1 VFPSIR
7 AQLTAWLA
15 LLTTLCLG
23 AFAFYLYVAVG
34 HSLTD
39 DLDRVLRVQA
49 QQIAATYQFDVPDSG
64 NTEQDEQR
72 VDTSLGDQ
80 FTAVGVLAEVFD
92 PWGHLL
98 AGSSN
103 LNSRQLLLPA
113 PAWALVYAAPRLST
127 QAVPGGALRVYS
139 LPAIHEGQVV
149 GLVVVAASLHEV
161 QATTQAMLALLVA
174 GSLGVVLLAILGS
187 SVLVR
192 RGLRPL
198 EEMATV
204 AEGITARRLDQR
216 MALRAPPREIG
227 RLAGTFNAMLERLHA
242 AFAAQRRFVAD
253 ASHELRT
260 PLATI
265 RGRSEVLLLSPTLDL
280 ETRDGLAMIRD
291 EAGRMAR
298 LVANLLL
305 LARGDEARAIAR
317 RPVELDVLLLE
328 VARQARTLAQGV
340 SVTLR
345 HEDQALVRGDADL
358 LKQLLLNLVDNAL
371 TYTPPGGHVDLALH
385 VADGHARLAVRDTG
399 PGIAPAELAHI
410 FERFYRLDQA
420 RTRRSGGAGLGLAIA
435 RWIAEAHGGRI
446 EVQSTVGQGSTFTV
460 VLPLSN
466 HSVTEP

>member
-1 VFPSIR
+1 MGEPDLIHAVRGVGYVLWHGSRAVFPSIR

-15 LLTTLCLG
+15 LLTTLCLV

-34 HSLTD
+34 HVLTA

-49 QQIAATYQFDVPDSG
+49 QQVAASYEFDAPDSG
-64 NTEQDEQR
+64 DEAQDEQR

-80 FTAVGVLAEVFD
+80 FAAAGVLAEVFD

-98 AGSSN
+98 ASSSN
-103 LNSRQLLLPA
+103 LGPRQVPLPA

-161 QATTQAMLALLVA
+161 LATTQAMLALLVA
-174 GSLGVVLLAILGS
+174 GGLGVVLLAVLGGG
-187 SVLVR
+187 VLVR

-198 EEMATV
+198 EEMAGV

-216 MALRAPPREIG
+216 VALRAPPREVG
-227 RLAGTFNAMLERLHA
+227 RLAGTFNAMLDRLHA
-242 AFAAQRRFVAD
+242 AFEAQRRFVAD

-265 RGRSEVLLLSPTLDL
+265 RGRSEVLLLSPTLDA
-280 ETRDGLAMIRD
+280 ET
-291 EAGRMAR
+291 
-298 LVANLLL
+298 
-305 LARGDEARAIAR
+305 
-317 RPVELDVLLLE
+317 
-328 VARQARTLAQGV
+328 
-340 SVTLR
+340 
-345 HEDQALVRGDADL
+345 
-358 LKQLLLNLVDNAL
+358 
-371 TYTPPGGHVDLALH
+371 PGGQVDLALYI
-385 VADGHARLAVRDTG
+385 ADGQARLAVQDTG
-399 PGIAPAELAHI
+399 PGIAPADLARI
-410 FERFYRLDQA
+410 FERFYRLDRA
-420 RTRRSGGAGLGLAIA
+420 RSRRSGGAGLGLAIA

-460 VLPLSN
+460 VLPLSSP
-466 HSVTEP
+466 SVARP